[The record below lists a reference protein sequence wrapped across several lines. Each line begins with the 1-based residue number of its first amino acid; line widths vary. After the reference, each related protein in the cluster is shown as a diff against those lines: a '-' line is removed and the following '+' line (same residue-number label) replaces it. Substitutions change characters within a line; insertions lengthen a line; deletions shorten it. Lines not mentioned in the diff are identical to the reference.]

1 MHARADRHASTRAC
15 ELRTHITRC
24 TTCVQSFRP
33 PTHARSSAR
42 SQAHTCESCDAR
54 LGVRVVAHQLA
65 SAVPVSHTHLLHSTT
80 QRNLISRYLV
90 PGARDQRAFACAEFW
105 ISDDRERGGVVGR
118 SCFSCSVEGRMHC
131 KLMRSLSTTESH
143 YHEWELL
150 LFANTSCSLRS
161 TRMQTAGRLQ
171 FSREDWHA
179 CNLIWQV
186 KKWSKNANW
195 LLIQWLAFLEFLII
209 VLHGI

>member
-1 MHARADRHASTRAC
+1 MFQGEKTQTFTRFICTRARIGTRRPVPASYVRTSPAV
-15 ELRTHITRC
+15 LR
-24 TTCVQSFRP
+24 VFRVSDLRS
-33 PTHARSSAR
+33 THARSSAR

-150 LFANTSCSLRS
+150 LFGNTSCSLRS
-161 TRMQTAGRLQ
+161 TRMHANGRLVAILQ
-171 FSREDWHA
+171 RIGMHVTA
-179 CNLIWQV
+179 
-186 KKWSKNANW
+186 
-195 LLIQWLAFLEFLII
+195 
-209 VLHGI
+209 